1 MQVSTN
7 MALARGDTLTVTG
20 SGYQNDSVAI
30 WGIGP
35 SFFTYQTLPVDQDGM
50 ITWTL
55 GRDTTRTLRSGPLYV
70 IIQDPGND
78 RDYAVRP
85 TGSAG
90 DPYTRIFRLENDP
103 GFMEITPGNLS
114 ISGAS
119 NLAEQLR
126 DRIAGSGMDDSC
138 TLLMAFVEEPALHID
153 AKPDEI
159 LLVPAG
165 QDLRLTGTMNLAPEN
180 RITAR
185 IESTAVIGKTGNRIP
200 VEAGVVTPIR
210 TGELKNRWEY
220 TLNTSGLSP
229 GEYLLGIGWDQSRIS
244 GQSAMLFRIA
254 GNPDPAAD
262 FVQKQT
268 SAYGARS
275 ETTVHTLSSFPL
287 IRDNLLLLR
296 ERRS

>member
-1 MQVSTN
+1 
-7 MALARGDTLTVTG
+7 MALARGDPLTVAG
-20 SGYQNDSVAI
+20 SGYLNGSVAI

-35 SFFTYQTLPVDQDGM
+35 SFFTYQVLPVDQGGM

-55 GRDTTRTLRSGPLYV
+55 GRDTTRTLRSGPLFV
-70 IIQDPGND
+70 IVQDPGND

-90 DPYTRIFRLENDP
+90 DPYTRTFRWENDP
-103 GFMEITPGNLS
+103 GFMDIKPGNLS

-119 NLAEQLR
+119 SLAEQLR

-153 AKPDEI
+153 TKPDEAPV
-159 LLVPAG
+159 VPAG

-200 VEAGVVTPIR
+200 VEEGIVTPVR

-220 TLNTSGLSP
+220 LLNTSGLSP
-229 GEYLLGIGWDQSRIS
+229 GEYLLEVGWDQSLVS

-262 FVQKQT
+262 SVQKQT
-268 SAYGARS
+268 SGYGARS
-275 ETTVHTLSSFPL
+275 ETTVRTLSSFPL
-287 IRDNLLLLR
+287 IRDNLFLLR
-296 ERRS
+296 DRSS